1 MCLHKRLCVYSSLI
15 YFLLQTTWILLF
27 YIMALQLPVVETY
40 VMYYENIGGVMA
52 LEQKLNTNY
61 AFL

>member
-1 MCLHKRLCVYSSLI
+1 MCLHKRLCVYSNLI

-27 YIMALQLPVVETY
+27 YIMALQLLVVETY
-40 VMYYENIGGVMA
+40 VMYYENIGVMA

>member
-1 MCLHKRLCVYSSLI
+1 MSQDIAVETLAFMCLHKRLCVYSSLI

-40 VMYYENIGGVMA
+40 VM
-52 LEQKLNTNY
+52 
-61 AFL
+61 